1 MTQQITTNRFE
12 TMSQTF
18 KIALHCWALI
28 DMLPKNITNSPYV
41 RMLISIPEK
50 LKKQPYTGLNIST
63 YDLSHFPCIQP
74 KSIDQCKSFTRE
86 ELTQTRFDLRMT
98 IFRDGSDE
106 DQKILLGM
114 VETTS
119 PT

>member
-1 MTQQITTNRFE
+1 MPMIYRTYVAKLQYTYNSNKKDSNRP
-12 TMSQTF
+12 MSQTF

-63 YDLSHFPCIQP
+63 YDLSHFPCIQR
-74 KSIDQCKSFTRE
+74 KSIDQCKSFIRE

-98 IFRDGSDE
+98 IFRDG
-106 DQKILLGM
+106 
-114 VETTS
+114 
-119 PT
+119 